1 MNDLHTG
8 LHTGC
13 LALAALAAAIAGF
26 AALSLAMDRHW
37 EQLHGRWSE
46 PAIPARQWLRAGG
59 TLGLLASLAAC
70 IALRGA
76 GQGWVA
82 WAGMLT
88 LAGVSLALTLSYAAR
103 GVTRLG
109 YGAAIAAFVASAAA
123 LVT

>member
-1 MNDLHTG
+1 MSGLQAG

-13 LALAALAAAIAGF
+13 LAVAALAAAIAGF

-59 TLGLLASLAAC
+59 TLGLLVSLGAC
-70 IALRGA
+70 IGLHGA
-76 GQGWVA
+76 GQGWVT

-88 LAGVSLALTLSYAAR
+88 LAALTLALTLSYAAR
-103 GVTRLG
+103 GVARLG
-109 YGAAIAAFVASAAA
+109 WGMAIVTIAASAAA
-123 LVT
+123 WVV